1 MRMMRLFAKLVGKAL
16 LLPVL
21 LVLMFC
27 YGVVDVMVNLYSVAK
42 WLVEIL
48 FGIILIGTIV
58 WYRNQIMNYAILA
71 IAEGMIFVVLVS
83 GVFVQALLKVAM
95 CHVSNIIMGGI

>member
-1 MRMMRLFAKLVGKAL
+1 
-16 LLPVL
+16 
-21 LVLMFC
+21 
-27 YGVVDVMVNLYSVAK
+27 MVNLYSVAK
-42 WLVEIL
+42 WFVEIL

-58 WYRNQIMNYAILA
+58 WYRNQTMNYAILA
-71 IAEGMIFVVLVS
+71 IAEGMIFVVLVA